1 MVVCVH
7 LWFVFLVH
15 MNITHDLAHRLA
27 HITSWIKEA
36 ILYTLTVEST
46 SHPLHVQFAN
56 VRQTLLPNVSAPAFA
71 DMYAQ
76 TIVYSLFA
84 ARMVA
89 ADTQSFTRFDAVLS
103 IPATSPLVCSM
114 LRDIA
119 DPNLDTRI
127 ACFVDECASL
137 LKATPL
143 AAIRAEFNQT
153 LCQSDPI
160 VHFYETYLSVYNPDE
175 RERCGVYY
183 TPEPVVQYIVQAVDY
198 LLRTRLNISDGLADD
213 QTIILDP
220 ATGTA
225 TFLHAVVQRICDVRR
240 TLDNSVE
247 WNNYVTHHLLPR
259 LFGIEL
265 LMTPYIVAQLKL
277 GYLLQQTG
285 YTFRCDDHV
294 QLFLANAPHEV
305 AQHHEHPPTETF
317 PCQDK
322 QSQLVHH
329 LHQSFNPV
337 DAKTLVVLGNPP
349 YAAASANKDTLD
361 DAIRTHYYPRD
372 AIKEHNL
379 KLLLDD
385 YVKFFRLG
393 QHYIE
398 QAETGILAFVTNHAY
413 LDSPTFRRM
422 RQSLMQTFTT
432 IYILNLHG
440 NVRQKETAPDGTK
453 DENVFDIQQ
462 GVAIGVFVKEPHARQ
477 SQQPCTI
484 FYADLWGPRFSTADK
499 QGKYDWLT
507 AHNIATTDWREITP
521 RPPFSL
527 FVPSDASVQAE
538 YERGWNIARIFPL
551 ATSGIKTHRDHFVVA
566 FDRAV
571 LEQRIAEFRDLT
583 IPDTIIRQRYNLK
596 DTSVWFL
603 HTFRQHVAA
612 DVLWENYF
620 TEVLYRPYD
629 TRWLYYHPLLVGRIR
644 FFGMAHIYLYDN
656 IGLVT
661 VRQVAEPDF
670 NHVLVTDSIVDCRAT
685 LSNRGTAYFFPLY
698 RYKDG
703 VPAANLSADFIAD
716 VEARY
721 QVQVLPTGR
730 GNLDTTIGVEDIFHY
745 IYALLHSPA
754 YRQRYAACLRHDF
767 PHIPMVSSLALFAM
781 LARTG
786 AELVELHLSR
796 EHTHGVS
803 EQGITL
809 HGSGVVQ
816 RIRYYAERQQVSIGK
831 DSWLSGIEPETWHMH
846 VGGYQPLRK
855 WLKERK
861 GRMLNASDVQ
871 YIIHMSHI
879 LRETR
884 RIMQE
889 IDAIMPLVPTDT

>member
-1 MVVCVH
+1 
-7 LWFVFLVH
+7 

-36 ILYTLTVEST
+36 ILYTLTVESKP
-46 SHPLHVQFAN
+46 HPLHQQLAN
-56 VRQTLLPNVSAPAFA
+56 VRQILLPNVTAPAFA

-84 ARMVA
+84 ARMAV
-89 ADTQSFTRFDAVLS
+89 ADTQSFTRFDAVSS

-114 LRDIA
+114 LQDIA
-119 DPNLDTRI
+119 DPDLDTRI
-127 ACFVDECASL
+127 ACLVDECASL

-143 AAIRAEFNQT
+143 TTIRAEFNKT

-160 VHFYETYLSVYNPDE
+160 VHFYEIYLSVYNPHE

-183 TPEPVVQYIVQAVDY
+183 TPEPVVSYIVHAVDH
-198 LLRTRLNISDGLADD
+198 LLRTRLNTSDGFADD

-225 TFLHAVVQRICDVRR
+225 TFLHTVVQRICEARR
-240 TLDNSVE
+240 MLNNLE
-247 WNNYVTHHLLPR
+247 QWNNYVAHHLLPR

-285 YTFRCDDHV
+285 YTFQCDDHV
-294 QLFLANAPHEV
+294 QLFLANAPHEA
-305 AQHHEHPPTETF
+305 AQQHEQQQCSTETL
-317 PCQDK
+317 PPQDITA
-322 QSQLVHH
+322 VPAHH
-329 LHQSFNPV
+329 LHQLFNPA

-349 YAAASANKDTLD
+349 YAATSANKDTLD
-361 DAIRTHYYPRD
+361 DAIRTHYYPCD

-413 LDSPTFRRM
+413 LNSPTFRRM

-462 GVAIGVFVKEPHARQ
+462 GVAIGLFVKEPSPRQ
-477 SQQPCTI
+477 SQQACTI
-484 FYADLWGPRFSTADK
+484 FYADLWGPRFSNADK

-507 AHNIATTDWREITP
+507 SHSIATTDWREITP
-521 RPPFSL
+521 RPPFYL
-527 FVPSDASVQAE
+527 FVPTDASVQAV
-538 YERGWNIARIFPL
+538 YERGWNITDIFPIM
-551 ATSGIKTHRDHFVVA
+551 TSGIKTHRDHFVVA
-566 FDRAV
+566 FDRTV

-583 IPDTIIRQRYNLK
+583 IPDDIIRERYNLN
-596 DTSVWFL
+596 DTQAWSL
-603 HTFRQHVAA
+603 YIARQTLASDEH
-612 DVLWENYF
+612 WQSYI
-620 TEVLYRPYD
+620 TPVLYRPFD
-629 TRWLYYHPLLVGRIR
+629 TRWLYYHPSLVDRPR
-644 FFGMAHIYLYDN
+644 VASMHHMHTYAN

-670 NHVLVTDSIVDCRAT
+670 NHVLVTDSIVDCRVT
-685 LSNRGTAYFFPLY
+685 LSNKGTAYLFPLY
-698 RYKDG
+698 RYESG
-703 VPAANLSADFIAD
+703 EPVANLSADFISD

-721 QVQVLPTGR
+721 QVQVLPTGQ

-754 YRQRYAACLRHDF
+754 YRQRYAECLRRDF
-767 PHIPMVSSLALFAM
+767 PHVPLVSSPLRFAT
-781 LARTG
+781 LARKG
-786 AELVELHLSR
+786 AELVGLHLLR
-796 EHTHGVS
+796 EHMQGDS

-809 HGSGVVQ
+809 NGAGVIQ
-816 RIRYYAERQQVSIGK
+816 RLRYQAEQQQLIIGK
-831 DSWLSGIEPETWHMH
+831 NSWLSGIEPVLWHTYI
-846 VGGYQPLRK
+846 GGYQPLHK
-855 WLKERK
+855 WFKERK
-861 GRMLNASDVQ
+861 GSTLNATDVQ
-871 YIIHMSHI
+871 HISHI
-879 LRETR
+879 SHVLYETR

-889 IDAIMPLVPTDT
+889 IDTIIPVVPTDT